1 MGAESNAEQLF
12 RRLDQLKAEKGT
24 LGIQA
29 RHFIQVAQSLKDP
42 LNWRIGGESVIGYG
56 NNVADVNLPDVLDLA
71 DRVQRVQR
79 EHHDLTVNASVHLE
93 GTAKKF
99 FLQELEGM
107 RRRFIGEEE
116 EAQVA

>member
-29 RHFIQVAQSLKDP
+29 THFIQVAQSLKDP

-71 DRVQRVQR
+71 D
-79 EHHDLTVNASVHLE
+79 
-93 GTAKKF
+93 
-99 FLQELEGM
+99 M